1 MKAPCEELSIHSGRQ
16 STPCAAKAGPWI
28 LAATIL
34 GSSMAFIDSTIVNVA
49 APKLQSAFHASVV
62 DVQWVI
68 ESYGVFLSAL
78 ILAGGAMGDR
88 LGRRLV
94 FLLGVGVFA
103 AASAA
108 CGMAPSIHLLVLA
121 RSVQGVGAALLIP
134 GSLAII
140 SASFD
145 ESTRGRAIGTW
156 SAFTAITMALG
167 PVLGGWL
174 IEHASWRW
182 AFFINLPLAAAVALI
197 SLRHVPESRSASA
210 GRLDW
215 LGAGLAT
222 ASLGCGVTGLLE
234 SSILGWRNPLVIGGL
249 IAGPVFLVL
258 FVLAETRVVAP
269 MVSLSLFKA
278 RSFLGANL
286 VTLLL
291 YAAVG
296 VFFLLFPMTL
306 MQVYGYSATSAG
318 AASLPI
324 ILLLF
329 FMSRWTG
336 GLVARY
342 GGKLPLIVGP
352 LMVATGFV
360 LFAALS
366 NGGSYWKTFFPASL
380 ALGLGMAVSVAP
392 LTTVVMSSVDKD
404 HAGAASG
411 INNAV
416 ARVAG
421 VLAIAVFGIV
431 LVNVFGRHMERSFS
445 TLSLPP
451 EAAREIRSKE
461 IELAGMELPRNLDES
476 TKGEVRGAVNEAFVS
491 GFRVIMLC
499 CAGLSVAS
507 AAASW
512 YFVSKSD

>member
-1 MKAPCEELSIHSGRQ
+1 VANVELALKKTASASRTHRIDLQANYSMKAPCEELSIHSKRQ
-16 STPCAAKAGPWI
+16 STPCAAHAGPWI

-34 GSSMAFIDSTIVNVA
+34 GSSMAFIDSTVVNVA

-94 FLLGVGVFA
+94 FLLGVGIFA

-145 ESTRGRAIGTW
+145 EKTRGRAIGTW

-249 IAGPVFLVL
+249 LG
-258 FVLAETRVVAP
+258 
-269 MVSLSLFKA
+269 
-278 RSFLGANL
+278 GANIPGSFRVGGDAGGFADGIASAIQVSIFSGRESL
-286 VTLLL
+286 DALAVCGDRRFLSAVPDDLDARVWILGHIRRGGQPASHPVAVSDVAVDGRTGGALRRET
-291 YAAVG
+291 AAY
-296 VFFLLFPMTL
+296 F
-306 MQVYGYSATSAG
+306 G
-318 AASLPI
+318 AADGRNR
-324 ILLLF
+324 F
-329 FMSRWTG
+329 
-336 GLVARY
+336 
-342 GGKLPLIVGP
+342 
-352 LMVATGFV
+352 
-360 LFAALS
+360 
-366 NGGSYWKTFFPASL
+366 
-380 ALGLGMAVSVAP
+380 
-392 LTTVVMSSVDKD
+392 LT
-404 HAGAASG
+404 
-411 INNAV
+411 
-416 ARVAG
+416 
-421 VLAIAVFGIV
+421 
-431 LVNVFGRHMERSFS
+431 
-445 TLSLPP
+445 
-451 EAAREIRSKE
+451 
-461 IELAGMELPRNLDES
+461 
-476 TKGEVRGAVNEAFVS
+476 
-491 GFRVIMLC
+491 LC
-499 CAGLSVAS
+499 CAFEREQLLEDVFSRLHRARSGHGCVGGSVD
-507 AAASW
+507 
-512 YFVSKSD
+512 YRGDEFG